1 MPSMEKRISQVA
13 KVATNKTKDMET
25 KLFDDIRP
33 YNAAEIPA
41 AMQRIAYSSSFPIL
55 AAYVYPGEPLDDVRK
70 RIANYTTVREFQE
83 ETMSMVNERVIKNSI
98 TDFSCSGLDKLDPSK
113 QYLYVSNHRDIMLD
127 SSLLQYFL
135 VQNGFDTTEITFGA
149 NLMMSPLI
157 IDIGKCNK
165 MFKVERPGG
174 SIKEFYRCS
183 KHLSEY
189 IRYALNEKKQS
200 VWIAQRNG
208 RTKDGNDATDQG
220 IIKMFC
226 MSCPEDKIKA
236 IEQLH
241 IVPVSISYE
250 WESCDILKTLELYE
264 SQFAKYTKKPG
275 EDLNSIL
282 TGIVQPKGKVHIELC
297 DPVSYAELSELE
309 HLTNNEYHKAVAK
322 LLDKRINTAYRLY
335 PNNYIAYDLR
345 YGTTKYVEYYTR
357 QEWDAFIE
365 RVKLLERYDTCE
377 VETLKDIF
385 LGIYSNPVNN
395 K

>member
-1 MPSMEKRISQVA
+1 
-13 KVATNKTKDMET
+13 MET